1 MNNTNKVSIIIPVY
15 NEEKNISI
23 LIDEIDKS
31 CNFLAEYEII
41 IIDDCSDDNTINVIK
56 LKKKPNLKVIKNK
69 QNFGQSYSIYRGVEN
84 ATFDTII
91 TLDGDLQNDP
101 CDINNICQIY
111 FTNKDIKLVSGIRN
125 KRKDSALKII
135 SSKIANRV
143 RSFILKDNCPDTGCS
158 LKVFDKNVFLQIP
171 YFDGLHRFIPAF
183 FVGMNFNVKYVN
195 VNHRYRKYGFSKY
208 STLSRM
214 FKGIYDIYRVKKL
227 INKINND

>member
-1 MNNTNKVSIIIPVY
+1 MNNVNKVSIVIPVY

-23 LIDEIDKS
+23 LIDEIDQS

-41 IIDDCSDDNTINVIK
+41 IIDDYSDDNTINNVK
-56 LKKKPNLKVIKNK
+56 LKKKINLKIIKNNK
-69 QNFGQSYSIYRGVEN
+69 NFGQSYSICRGVEN
-84 ATFDTII
+84 ATFDTIV

-101 CDINNICQIY
+101 SDINNLCQIY
-111 FTNKDIKLVSGIRN
+111 FTNEDIKLVSGIRN

-158 LKVFDKNVFLQIP
+158 LKVFDKKVFLQIP

>member
-23 LIDEIDKS
+23 LIDEIDQS

-143 RSFILKDNCPDTGCS
+143 RSYILKDNCPDTGCS

-183 FVGMNFNVKYVN
+183 FVGMNFDVKYVN

-227 INKINND
+227 INKINHD